1 MTTKPSHPLPAV
13 TEVDELDIELN
24 ELLEQPL
31 VCLPPVTKAH
41 DAALAALADRVGRL
55 EARLDE
61 LMQAVEEVS
70 VTQAERFRVAVVE
83 AAVAVREFAP
93 PPSTDA

>member
-1 MTTKPSHPLPAV
+1 MATKPLRPLPAV
-13 TEVDELDIELN
+13 NEVDELDIELN
-24 ELLEQPL
+24 ELLNEPL
-31 VCLPPVTKAH
+31 VRLPHVPTAH
-41 DAALAALADRVGRL
+41 DAALTALNDRVGRL

-61 LMQAVEEVS
+61 LVLAVEEVS
-70 VTQAERFRVAVVE
+70 VTQAERFRAAVVE